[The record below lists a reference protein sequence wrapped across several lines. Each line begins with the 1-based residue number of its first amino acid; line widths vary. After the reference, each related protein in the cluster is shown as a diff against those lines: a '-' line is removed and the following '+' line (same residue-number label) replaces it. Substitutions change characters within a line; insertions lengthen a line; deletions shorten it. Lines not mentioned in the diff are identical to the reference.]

1 MPTTAPSPQQ
11 LVTSLTD
18 VSGAVGRRLDRVLSS
33 TRGISFA
40 DYRLLAVLAAAG
52 DGGLSRADLAGRVG
66 LTPSGATRALR
77 PLEKLGMVVTRRSP
91 RDARLALAELPPAG
105 RAVVAQGSDAGD
117 DATAALARRANFH
130 ANDRR
135 ELADLLE
142 RLAGA

>member
-91 RDARLALAELPPAG
+91 RDARLALAELTPAG
-105 RAVVAQGSDAGD
+105 REVVAQGSDAVD
-117 DATAALARRANFH
+117 DATAALARRANFN

-135 ELADLLE
+135 VLADLLE